1 MQFKSILT
9 VGFTVATMADAAYVN
24 FWSSEDCNSFTKTV
38 NIPTGCSNVGA
49 SALSWEIYGS
59 GCTVQAYGNVNCQD
73 PLGPTQSNPD
83 KCYDSPVQIR
93 SISATC

>member
-1 MQFKSILT
+1 
-9 VGFTVATMADAAYVN
+9 MADAAYVN

-73 PLGPTQSNPD
+73 PPGPTQSKYVVNT
-83 KCYDSPVQIR
+83 KASHLLRRQKSCLEWQCS
-93 SISATC
+93 